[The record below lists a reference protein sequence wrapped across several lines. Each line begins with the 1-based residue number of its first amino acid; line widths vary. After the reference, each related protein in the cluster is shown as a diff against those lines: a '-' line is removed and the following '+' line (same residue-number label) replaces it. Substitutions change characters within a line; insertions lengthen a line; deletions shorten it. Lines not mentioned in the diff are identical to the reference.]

1 MVTMHSCGVGSS
13 LIRLVPPGAMWP
25 DHQMFESPC
34 PGASVGIGFAYLRT
48 VYSVTYR
55 LPSSGTT
62 STGSNRTWTL
72 RATDRPA
79 LRMTM
84 SIDVSLSAARDSS
97 ASTYG
102 RDLSL
107 LSAGRPL
114 PSPPWGGLPPRPAGA
129 ARPPPF
135 LTYH

>member
-1 MVTMHSCGVGSS
+1 MVTGHSSGVGSS
-13 LIRLVPPGAMWP
+13 LVRLVPPGAMWP
-25 DHQMFESPC
+25 DHQTFESLC

-48 VYSVTYR
+48 VYSVRYR

-84 SIDVSLSAARDSS
+84 SIVVSQSVA
-97 ASTYG
+97 

-107 LSAGRPL
+107 I
-114 PSPPWGGLPPRPAGA
+114 
-129 ARPPPF
+129 
-135 LTYH
+135 HI